1 MYRND
6 SLFILEAEIMRF
18 IYRITIINANHRIKN
33 TKTKKTFFVNTKLI
47 ILNKLLFLIA

>member
-33 TKTKKTFFVNTKLI
+33 TKTKKNIFCKYKTDNP
-47 ILNKLLFLIA
+47 

>member
-18 IYRITIINANHRIKN
+18 IYRITIINANHRIKKQKQKN
-33 TKTKKTFFVNTKLI
+33 IFCKYKTDNP
-47 ILNKLLFLIA
+47 